1 MKIMIGIPA
10 YNEEKNIGP
19 LILKLNKKYQDILVC
34 NDGSTDLTGEIASS
48 LGAMVTTHERNQGY
62 GAAIKTIFEEAKK
75 NDVDVLITFDGDGQH
90 DIADIESMIDTMRK
104 NQADIVIGSRF
115 LSQNKE
121 IPKYRKIGIKTITG
135 LTNYITNSKITDS
148 QSGFR
153 AYSKNS
159 LNKIFPTETGMGI
172 STEIL
177 IKAAKNQIK
186 ITEIPI
192 SISYENNKHSQEPIS
207 HGASVIISTIKHVA
221 IDRPLLYYGVTGLV
235 FLVLGLIFGAWTFQI
250 YADEGIIM
258 TSIGLM
264 GVGGV
269 ILGTILLISATIL
282 FSIVNLIGKKE

>member
-1 MKIMIGIPA
+1 MIGIPA